1 MYCTPED
8 VMAVLPRQQLIELT
22 CDLQGHS
29 VRQALPDSPDE
40 AVLNE
45 AIRYASEYADGF
57 LRNRYQVPLAS
68 VPTII
73 RDLVVNLTIERLYL
87 RRPANDLPESVKR
100 LSVGTLKTLEL
111 IRSGRMTPGTLAEQ
125 TALPEPGQTRVK
137 SRPAV
142 LGGPDGW
149 LEKF

>member
-8 VMAVLPRQQLIELT
+8 VMKVLPRQQLIELT
-22 CDLQGHS
+22 CDMSGRS
-29 VRQALPDSPDE
+29 VTQALPERPDE
-40 AVLNE
+40 AVVNE

-57 LRNRYQVPLAS
+57 LRNRYQVPLAR

-87 RRPANDLPESVKR
+87 RRPAKDLPESVKR
-100 LSVGTLKTLEL
+100 LFSGSLKTLEL
-111 IRSGRMTPGTLAEQ
+111 IRDGRMTPGTLAEQ
-125 TALPEPGQTRVK
+125 TTLPEPGQTRVK

-142 LGGPDGW
+142 LGGPGGW
-149 LEKF
+149 LEKY

>member
-8 VMAVLPRQQLIELT
+8 VMKVLPRQQLIELT
-22 CDLQGHS
+22 CDVSGYS
-29 VRQALPDSPDE
+29 VTQALPEQPDE
-40 AVLNE
+40 AVVNE

-57 LRNRYQVPLAS
+57 LRNRYRVPLTR

-87 RRPANDLPESVKR
+87 RRPAKDLPESVKR
-100 LSVGTLKTLEL
+100 LFSGTLKTLEL
-111 IRSGRMTPGTLAEQ
+111 IRDARMTPGILEDQ
-125 TALPEPGQTRVK
+125 TDLPEPGQTRVK

-142 LGGPDGW
+142 LGGPGGW
-149 LEKF
+149 LEKY

>member
-8 VMAVLPRQQLIELT
+8 VMKVLPRQQLIELT
-22 CDLQGHS
+22 CDLSGRS
-29 VRQALPDSPDE
+29 VTQALPEQPDE
-40 AVLNE
+40 AVVNE

-57 LRNRYQVPLAS
+57 LRNRYQVPLTR

-87 RRPANDLPESVKR
+87 RRPAKDLPESVKR
-100 LSVGTLKTLEL
+100 LFSGSLKTLEL
-111 IRSGRMTPGTLAEQ
+111 IRDGRMTPGTLAEQ
-125 TALPEPGQTRVK
+125 TTLPEPGQTRVK

-142 LGGPDGW
+142 LGGPGGW
-149 LEKF
+149 LEKY

>member
-8 VMAVLPRQQLIELT
+8 VMKVLPRQQLIELT
-22 CDLQGHS
+22 CDMSGRS
-29 VRQALPDSPDE
+29 VTQALPERPDE
-40 AVLNE
+40 SVVNE

-57 LRNRYQVPLAS
+57 LRNRYQVPLAR

-87 RRPANDLPESVKR
+87 RRPAKDLPESVKR
-100 LSVGTLKTLEL
+100 LFSGSLKTLEL
-111 IRSGRMTPGTLAEQ
+111 IRDGRITPGILAEQ

-142 LGGPDGW
+142 LGGPGGW
-149 LEKF
+149 LEKY